1 MLPFAISG
9 PHLIVEEDCVNTV
22 RLDVGDEVLK
32 FDEDDVSRWE
42 NGSSRLLIHRRSVF
56 ADKPQ
61 NFAASWMVR

>member
-32 FDEDDVSRWE
+32 FDEDDVSRLEIWQLT
-42 NGSSRLLIHRRSVF
+42 SADPSAKRLR
-56 ADKPQ
+56 
-61 NFAASWMVR
+61 